1 MWLLISTI
9 LISLIYVKAGFSKIN
24 NFTSTVK
31 GLKEM
36 FPLKSLPN
44 KFYELAILLVIV
56 IEIVAPLILIL
67 SNFVPILFNAAR
79 IAIYS
84 LIIFTILATLL
95 YHSNEG
101 LMKLIFDKNLAII
114 GGLMA
119 MATLY

>member
-44 KFYELAILLVIV
+44 KFYELAILLVII

-67 SNFVPILFNAAR
+67 SNFVPVLFNAAR

-84 LIIFTILATLL
+84 LIIFTILVTLL

>member
-1 MWLLISTI
+1 M
-9 LISLIYVKAGFSKIN
+9 KAGFNKIN

-36 FPLKSLPN
+36 FPVKTLPN
-44 KFYELAILLVIV
+44 KFYELAILLVII

-67 SNFVPILFNAAR
+67 SNFIPVLFTAAR

-119 MATLY
+119 MSTLY

>member
-9 LISLIYVKAGFSKIN
+9 LISLIYVKAGFNKIN

-36 FPLKSLPN
+36 FPVKTLPN
-44 KFYELAILLVIV
+44 KFYELAILLVII
-56 IEIVAPLILIL
+56 IEIVAPLVLIL
-67 SNFVPILFNAAR
+67 SNFVPVLFNAAR
-79 IAIYS
+79 VAIYS
-84 LIIFTILATLL
+84 LIIFTILETLL

>member
-1 MWLLISTI
+1 MWLIISTI
-9 LISLIYVKAGFSKIN
+9 LISLIYVKAGFNKIN

-36 FPLKSLPN
+36 FPVKTLPN
-44 KFYELAILLVIV
+44 KFYELAILLVII
-56 IEIVAPLILIL
+56 IEIVAPLVLIL
-67 SNFVPILFNAAR
+67 SNFVPVLFNAAR
-79 IAIYS
+79 VAIYS

-95 YHSNEG
+95 YHSKEG

>member
-24 NFTSTVK
+24 NFTQNVK

-36 FPLKSLPN
+36 FPVKTLPN
-44 KFYELAILLVIV
+44 KFYELAILLVII

-67 SNFVPILFNAAR
+67 SNFVPVLFSVAR
-79 IAIYS
+79 VAIYS

-101 LMKLIFDKNLAII
+101 LIKLIFDKNLAII

>member
-9 LISLIYVKAGFSKIN
+9 LISLIYVKAGFNKIN
-24 NFTSTVK
+24 NFTRTVK
-31 GLKEM
+31 GLKVM
-36 FPLKSLPN
+36 FPIKTLPN
-44 KFYELAILLVIV
+44 KFYELAILLVII
-56 IEIVAPLILIL
+56 IEIIAPLILIL
-67 SNFVPILFNAAR
+67 SNFVPVLFNAAR

-95 YHSNEG
+95 YHSKEG

-119 MATLY
+119 MSTLY

>member
-9 LISLIYVKAGFSKIN
+9 LISLIYIKAGFNKIN
-24 NFTSTVK
+24 HFTSNVK

-36 FPLKSLPN
+36 FPVKTLPN
-44 KFYELAILLVIV
+44 KFYELAILLVII
-56 IEIVAPLILIL
+56 IEIVAPLVLIL
-67 SNFVPILFNAAR
+67 SNFVPVLFNAAR
-79 IAIYS
+79 VAIYS

>member
-9 LISLIYVKAGFSKIN
+9 LISLIYVKAGFSKIS

-31 GLKEM
+31 GLKDV
-36 FPLKSLPN
+36 FPVKTLPN
-44 KFYELAILLVIV
+44 KFYELAILLVII

-67 SNFVPILFNAAR
+67 SNFVPVLFTAAR

>member
-1 MWLLISTI
+1 MWLLISTV
-9 LISLIYVKAGFSKIN
+9 LISLIYVKAGFNKIN

-36 FPLKSLPN
+36 FPVKTLPN
-44 KFYELAILLVIV
+44 KFYELAILLVII

-67 SNFVPILFNAAR
+67 SNFVPVLFNAAR

>member
-1 MWLLISTI
+1 MWLLISTV

-36 FPLKSLPN
+36 FPLNALPN
-44 KFYELAILLVIV
+44 KFYELAILLVII

-67 SNFVPILFNAAR
+67 SNFVPVLFNAAR

-95 YHSNEG
+95 YHSKEG

-119 MATLY
+119 MSTLY

>member
-1 MWLLISTI
+1 
-9 LISLIYVKAGFSKIN
+9 VKAGFSKIN
-24 NFTSTVK
+24 NFTRTVK

-36 FPLKSLPN
+36 FPVKTLPN
-44 KFYELAILLVIV
+44 KFYELAIILVII

-67 SNFVPILFNAAR
+67 SNFVPVLFSVAR
-79 IAIYS
+79 VAIYS

>member
-36 FPLKSLPN
+36 FPVKTLPN
-44 KFYELAILLVIV
+44 KFYELAIILVII

-67 SNFVPILFNAAR
+67 SNFVPVLLSVTR
-79 IAIYS
+79 VAIYS

-95 YHSNEG
+95 YHSKEG

-119 MATLY
+119 MSTLY

>member
-67 SNFVPILFNAAR
+67 SNFVPVLFNAAR

>member
-1 MWLLISTI
+1 
-9 LISLIYVKAGFSKIN
+9 VKAGFSKIN

-36 FPLKSLPN
+36 FPVKTLPN
-44 KFYELAILLVIV
+44 KFYELAIILVII

-67 SNFVPILFNAAR
+67 SNFVPVLLSVTR
-79 IAIYS
+79 VAIYS

-95 YHSNEG
+95 YHSKEG

-119 MATLY
+119 MSTLY

>member
-24 NFTSTVK
+24 NFTRTVK

-36 FPLKSLPN
+36 FPVKTLPN
-44 KFYELAILLVIV
+44 KFYELAIILVII

-67 SNFVPILFNAAR
+67 SNFVPVLFSVAR
-79 IAIYS
+79 VAIYS

>member
-44 KFYELAILLVIV
+44 KFYELAILLVII

-84 LIIFTILATLL
+84 LIIFTILVTLL

>member
-9 LISLIYVKAGFSKIN
+9 LISLIYVKAGFSKIS

-44 KFYELAILLVIV
+44 KFYELAILLVII
-56 IEIVAPLILIL
+56 IEIVAPFILIL
-67 SNFVPILFNAAR
+67 SNFVPVLFNAAR

>member
-24 NFTSTVK
+24 NFTQTVK

-36 FPLKSLPN
+36 FPVKTLPN
-44 KFYELAILLVIV
+44 KFYELAILLVII

-67 SNFVPILFNAAR
+67 SNFVPVLFSVAR
-79 IAIYS
+79 VAIYS

>member
-9 LISLIYVKAGFSKIN
+9 LISLIYVKAGFNKIN

-36 FPLKSLPN
+36 FPVKTLPN
-44 KFYELAILLVIV
+44 KFYELAILLVII
-56 IEIVAPLILIL
+56 IEIVAPLVLIL
-67 SNFVPILFNAAR
+67 SNFVPVLFNAAR
-79 IAIYS
+79 VAIYS

>member
-1 MWLLISTI
+1 MWLLISTV
-9 LISLIYVKAGFSKIN
+9 LISLIYVKAGFNKIN

-36 FPLKSLPN
+36 FPVKTLPN
-44 KFYELAILLVIV
+44 KFYELAIILVII

-67 SNFVPILFNAAR
+67 SNFVPVLFSVAR
-79 IAIYS
+79 VAIYS

>member
-36 FPLKSLPN
+36 FPLNALPN
-44 KFYELAILLVIV
+44 KFYELAILLVII

-67 SNFVPILFNAAR
+67 SNFVPVLFNAAR

-95 YHSNEG
+95 YHSKEG

-119 MATLY
+119 MSTLY

>member
-9 LISLIYVKAGFSKIN
+9 LISLIYVKAGFNKIN

-36 FPLKSLPN
+36 FPVKTLPN
-44 KFYELAILLVIV
+44 KFYELAILLVII
-56 IEIVAPLILIL
+56 IEIVAPLVLIL
-67 SNFVPILFNAAR
+67 SNFVPVLFNAAR
-79 IAIYS
+79 VAIYS

-95 YHSNEG
+95 YHSKEG

>member
-9 LISLIYVKAGFSKIN
+9 LISLIYIKAGFNKIN

-36 FPLKSLPN
+36 FPVKTLPN
-44 KFYELAILLVIV
+44 KFYELAIILVII

-67 SNFVPILFNAAR
+67 SNFVPVLLSVTR
-79 IAIYS
+79 VAIYS

-95 YHSNEG
+95 YNSKEG

-119 MATLY
+119 MSTLY

>member
-9 LISLIYVKAGFSKIN
+9 LISLIYVKAGFNKIN

-36 FPLKSLPN
+36 FPVKTLPN
-44 KFYELAILLVIV
+44 KFYELAILLVII
-56 IEIVAPLILIL
+56 IEIVAPLVLIL
-67 SNFVPILFNAAR
+67 SNFVPVLFNAAR
-79 IAIYS
+79 VAIYS

-95 YHSNEG
+95 YHSEEG

>member
-9 LISLIYVKAGFSKIN
+9 LISLIYIKAGFNKIN

-36 FPLKSLPN
+36 FPVKTLPN
-44 KFYELAILLVIV
+44 KFYELAIILVI
-56 IEIVAPLILIL
+56 ITEIVAPLILIL
-67 SNFVPILFNAAR
+67 SNFVPVLLSVTR
-79 IAIYS
+79 VAIYS

-95 YHSNEG
+95 YHSKEG

-119 MATLY
+119 MSTLY

>member
-36 FPLKSLPN
+36 FPVKTLPN
-44 KFYELAILLVIV
+44 KFYELAILLVII

-67 SNFVPILFNAAR
+67 SNFVPVLFNAAR

-95 YHSNEG
+95 YHSKEG

-119 MATLY
+119 MSTLY

>member
-31 GLKEM
+31 RIKEM
-36 FPLKSLPN
+36 FPVKSLPN
-44 KFYELAILLVIV
+44 KFYELAILLVII

-67 SNFVPILFNAAR
+67 SNFVPVLFSVAR
-79 IAIYS
+79 VAIYS